1 MPTHYETLGITREAS
16 AEEIK
21 KSYRALSLKWHPD
34 RNSSPEAQ
42 SKFQEIGAAYEVLSD
57 DAKRQEYNMELDGV
71 RMPRQGGPDIDLSN
85 FFNMMFQGGIPGMP
99 GMPFGGEMRFS
110 TNGGPEIHV
119 FHGAPFGAGPH
130 QFFRQ
135 QLQKPPPI
143 IKDVEIT
150 LEQAYHGCV
159 LRAEVEK
166 WVIQNDMKIQ
176 EIEHIHVNIPAG
188 IEHQD
193 VIVIRDAGNTVS
205 PELKGDIKFIVKINS
220 SGSMGFERQ
229 GMDLLYKRDIS
240 LKESL
245 TGFCIEFAH
254 ISGKTINLNNQT
266 NHSIVPP
273 NFRKTIPGLG
283 MVRDGNSGSL
293 IIEFNVVFPET
304 LSEEQMNSLRGIL

>member
-1 MPTHYETLGITREAS
+1 MPNHYDTLGITREAS

-21 KSYRALSLKWHPD
+21 KSYRTLSLKWHPD

-42 SKFQEIGAAYEVLSD
+42 SKFQEIGSAYEVLSD
-57 DAKRQEYNMELDGV
+57 DAKRHEYNMELDGV
-71 RMPRQGGPDIDLSN
+71 GIHQMPGGPDDLSQ
-85 FFNMMFQGGIPGMP
+85 FFNMMFQGGMPGMP
-99 GMPFGGEMRFS
+99 GMPFAHEMRFS
-110 TNGGPEIHV
+110 ANGGPEIHL
-119 FHGAPFGAGPH
+119 FHGAPFGSGPH

-150 LEQAYHGCV
+150 LEQSYHGCV

-193 VIVIRDAGNTVS
+193 VIIIRDAGNTVS
-205 PELKGDIKFIVKINS
+205 PELKGDIKFIVKINA
-220 SGSMGFERQ
+220 SGSAFERQ
-229 GMDLLYKRDIS
+229 GMDLLCKRDIS

-245 TGFCIEFAH
+245 TGFCIEFPH

-266 NHSIVPP
+266 NHSIVRP

-283 MVRDGNSGSL
+283 MVRDGVSGSL

-304 LSEEQMNSLRGIL
+304 LTEEQMNTLRTIL